1 MISEE
6 ENEQQDLKWLTEKTE
21 LEKKIG
27 NLQTKIEAITGFREL
42 QATLEG

>member
-1 MISEE
+1 M
-6 ENEQQDLKWLTEKTE
+6 KWQGERAE
-21 LEKKIG
+21 LEKKIQ